1 MQRPDGNSVTKENEI
16 LEEIEMFN
24 KNLVYTSILIV
35 ENKLFNN
42 FIENMEIP
50 RLEILEIVRSYKVL
64 GLVIQDNLKW
74 NDSK

>member
-1 MQRPDGNSVTKENEI
+1 MQRPDGNSVTKESEI

-24 KNLVYTSILIV
+24 KNLVYTSIPIV
-35 ENKLFNN
+35 EIKLFNN
-42 FIENMEIP
+42 FIENLEIP